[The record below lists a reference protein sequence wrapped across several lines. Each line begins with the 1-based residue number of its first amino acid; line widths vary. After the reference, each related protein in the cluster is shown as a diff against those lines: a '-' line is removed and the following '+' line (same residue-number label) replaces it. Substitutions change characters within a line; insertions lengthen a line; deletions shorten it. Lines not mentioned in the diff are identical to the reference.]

1 MKSKKPPRANF
12 KKREKDRSELTTKL
26 RNARLASTNLYSR
39 LYILQDN
46 TIAGDTF
53 VFAVKQHVQ
62 CTFEGLGSLHGCRHE
77 DYRRQGGKGAINGLH
92 SDWVTEDVLAMARPS
107 DRLIQEYD
115 IVGQFKKA
123 GVAGII
129 NLQVRGM

>member
-1 MKSKKPPRANF
+1 MTP
-12 KKREKDRSELTTKL
+12 L
-26 RNARLASTNLYSR
+26 
-39 LYILQDN
+39 LQDN
-46 TIAGDTF
+46 SIAGDTF

-92 SDWVTEDVLAMARPS
+92 SDWVTDDVLAMARPS
-107 DRLIQEYD
+107 DRLLQEYD

-123 GVAGII
+123 GIAGII
-129 NLQVRGM
+129 NLQVRTRHGINGMTGFLSRQKKVMR